1 MRTREL
7 ASEIFK
13 AERAVIE
20 PWDFCDYL
28 CSVNNA
34 PVKDHERQLKENP
47 VRLLNCIEH
56 ENEWYQA
63 PEFDRVIEMLKAFCK
78 KRGLI

>member
-7 ASEIFK
+7 ASEIVK
-13 AERAVIE
+13 AERAVID
-20 PWDFCDYL
+20 PWEFSDYL
-28 CSVNNA
+28 WNVRN
-34 PVKDHERQLKENP
+34 PVKDHENELRENP
-47 VRLLNCIEH
+47 VRLLRSMEH